1 MIHKEGTRPLISSLV
16 VLGVAALII
25 QRFVPIIFPYVL
37 ALVIVLFLLYLN
49 FFKNPDRSISEINDD
64 IILAPADGKIVVI
77 ERTFEGEYLHSEVT
91 QVSIFMNPLN
101 VHVNR
106 NPVSGAI
113 KYFKYHPGKFLPAWE
128 PKASTENERT
138 TTVYETK
145 HGQILMRQIAGALAK
160 RIVWYVDAG
169 QQAKQG
175 DDMGFIKLGSRVD
188 LFIPDGYKIEVELQ
202 QKSIGNRTIIAR
214 KILS

>member
-1 MIHKEGTRPLISSLV
+1 
-16 VLGVAALII
+16 
-25 QRFVPIIFPYVL
+25 
-37 ALVIVLFLLYLN
+37 
-49 FFKNPDRSISEINDD
+49 
-64 IILAPADGKIVVI
+64 
-77 ERTFEGEYLHSEVT
+77 
-91 QVSIFMNPLN
+91 
-101 VHVNR
+101 
-106 NPVSGAI
+106 
-113 KYFKYHPGKFLPAWE
+113 
-128 PKASTENERT
+128 
-138 TTVYETK
+138 
-145 HGQILMRQIAGALAK
+145 MRQIPGALAK